1 VKLWKRIQQ
10 LSIKQL
16 FRLTFVMLG
25 RPMLVYPTWKATKQ
39 TLTICNSLYGKAH
52 HKNGIEN
59 AFRHALWNVLIC
71 QKTLKITKNKEKSV
85 FWAKK
90 VTHLHEKLAKNG
102 ELETAMDLHNNAMGR
117 IQFLE
122 LLEQNEAKMIDFI
135 QKRLQNAKKVNEI
148 KEIEIYT
155 NELVY
160 ISE

>member
-1 VKLWKRIQQ
+1 
-10 LSIKQL
+10 
-16 FRLTFVMLG
+16 
-25 RPMLVYPTWKATKQ
+25 
-39 TLTICNSLYGKAH
+39 
-52 HKNGIEN
+52 
-59 AFRHALWNVLIC
+59 
-71 QKTLKITKNKEKSV
+71 V